1 MSLKDDGRRYQPQ
14 NKETGSSDRTF
25 RILVADDDVEMVALI
40 DRALRKAGYD
50 VVSCHNGWDIL
61 KILGFFP
68 PSRARK
74 HIDLVISDIRL
85 PGITGIEALR
95 VGSYAGSFP
104 PLILI
109 TAFGDAWTHAE
120 AKRLGAADL
129 LDKPFDIDVLV
140 ERVRDH
146 VSRLR

>member
-1 MSLKDDGRRYQPQ
+1 MSLKDDGRCHQPR
-14 NKETGSSDRTF
+14 NDETGSNDRPF

-40 DRALRKAGYD
+40 DRALRKAGYE

-85 PGITGIEALR
+85 PGITGI
-95 VGSYAGSFP
+95 
-104 PLILI
+104 
-109 TAFGDAWTHAE
+109 DAWTHAE
-120 AKRLGAADL
+120 ARRLGAADL

-146 VSRLR
+146 VSRSR